1 MGAVRSNRPR
11 RRLGG
16 LIIVVVVAV
25 AAVAL
30 VLWVVLRDNNE
41 ELLAPPVNTTP
52 LLGNDALLT
61 KFDAAVAVTVPADDG
76 FLASQSAASAACGCA
91 AGEQDPKTFAIEAQ
105 ALQAPL
111 QEQQRLLEDMQLA
124 TSEDV
129 AEDVQAVIDVNRQL
143 QADVTKLHDHTD
155 DADTGELVK
164 ARRDL
169 LKHLAARAEAIQVVR
184 TSLGGGAVPGQS
196 TPSSAA

>member
-1 MGAVRSNRPR
+1 MGAARANRPR

-52 LLGNDALLT
+52 LLGNDALLA
-61 KFDAAVAVTVPADDG
+61 KFDAAVAVTVPADDA
-76 FLASQSAASAACGCA
+76 FLVSQSAASAACACA
-91 AGEQDPKTFAIEAQ
+91 AGEEDPKTFAIEAQ
-105 ALQAPL
+105 KLLPTL
-111 QEQQRLLEDMQLA
+111 QEQQRLLEDMLPA
-124 TSEDV
+124 ASEDV
-129 AEDVQAVIDVNRQL
+129 AEDVQVVIDVNGQL
-143 QADVTKLHDHTD
+143 QADVAKLHDHTD
-155 DADTGELVK
+155 DADTGELAK
-164 ARRDL
+164 ARQDL
-169 LKHLAARAEAIQVVR
+169 LKHLAARTEAIQDVR
-184 TSLGGGAVPGQS
+184 TTLGGGAAPGQS